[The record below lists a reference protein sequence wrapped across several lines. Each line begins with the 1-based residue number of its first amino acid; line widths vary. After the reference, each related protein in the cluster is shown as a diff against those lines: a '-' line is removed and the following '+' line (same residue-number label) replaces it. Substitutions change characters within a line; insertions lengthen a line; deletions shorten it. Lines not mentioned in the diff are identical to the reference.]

1 MFVPVSSAI
10 GKLEFNLSGEQTDY
24 RLPLSEVNIVKGDAK
39 IKSFCDNNLYL
50 SNLKKGQKLT
60 IEFQI
65 SFKGYCMME
74 VDYYY
79 AL

>member
-1 MFVPVSSAI
+1 M
-10 GKLEFNLSGEQTDY
+10 
-24 RLPLSEVNIVKGDAK
+24 NIVKGDAK